1 MKSSLIFSL
10 TDCILVKK
18 YTILFPCFNDYYE
31 QVGADSCVY
40 HKGYLALLHNLVQS
54 NSVNTDND
62 GA

>member
-1 MKSSLIFSL
+1 MEISLEN
-10 TDCILVKK
+10 
-18 YTILFPCFNDYYE
+18 LFVDTGVNDYYE

-54 NSVNTDND
+54 DSVNTDND